1 MSPRKKDRLHPAWAL
16 IPGAGKLIELV
27 RSPYSG
33 FMVGAGMVMVFLG
46 AWAWVWGEV
55 RTRALASEEY
65 WLGLSNVE
73 ITPLPPWIHHDVR
86 GEVFRDASLDRPL
99 SILDDDLTDR
109 LAAAF
114 RLHPWVAEVR
124 RVRKYCPARA
134 TVDLV
139 FRRPVCMVQVPGG
152 LLPVD
157 ITGVLLPSGDFS
169 PLEAGGYPRLVGVET
184 LPVGPPGERWGDI
197 RVAGAA
203 EIAAAFG
210 PVWDKLNLQRI
221 VPVSTATASSN
232 REDTYTIYTKG
243 GTRILWG
250 RAPSTALAGEV
261 AAEEKVARLEKYA
274 AENGSLDCP
283 NSQPEIDVRG
293 LKAAGGRRSP
303 NSRYHVFR

>member
-1 MSPRKKDRLHPAWAL
+1 
-16 IPGAGKLIELV
+16 
-27 RSPYSG
+27 
-33 FMVGAGMVMVFLG
+33 
-46 AWAWVWGEV
+46 
-55 RTRALASEEY
+55 
-65 WLGLSNVE
+65 
-73 ITPLPPWIHHDVR
+73 
-86 GEVFRDASLDRPL
+86 
-99 SILDDDLTDR
+99 
-109 LAAAF
+109 
-114 RLHPWVAEVR
+114 
-124 RVRKYCPARA
+124 
-134 TVDLV
+134 
-139 FRRPVCMVQVPGG
+139 MVQVRNGPSDG

-157 ITGVLLPSGDFS
+157 INGVLLPTEDFS
-169 PLEAGGYPRLVGVET
+169 PLEAGRYPRLTGVGTLPFET
-184 LPVGPPGERWGDI
+184 GPVGPPGERWGDI

-221 VPVSTATASSN
+221 VPATTATAGNSH
-232 REDTYTIYTKG
+232 EDTYTIYTKG

-261 AAEEKVARLEKYA
+261 TAEEKVARLEKYA